1 MRKAANRLAPR
12 DPNCRRR
19 SYLYHAAAPICVASQ
34 VHHCHAAALL
44 CAATSVPATTPTILA
59 ATPNLADHGHA
70 SPPLRVV
77 SPLAGYATSERR
89 WAELK
94 EELCEMRTRVSALER
109 ELRELGGA
117 GEKAARPIP
126 HPLVQI
132 SDTGSYHHR

>member
-19 SYLYHAAAPICVASQ
+19 SYLCHAAALICVASQ
-34 VHHCHAAALL
+34 VHHCDAAALL
-44 CAATSVPATTPTILA
+44 CAATSVPATTPILA
-59 ATPNLADHGHA
+59 ATPNLADHSHA
-70 SPPLRVV
+70 CPPLRVV
-77 SPLAGYATSERR
+77 SPLAGGATSERR
-89 WAELK
+89 WAELT
-94 EELCEMRTRVSALER
+94 EELCAMRTRVSALKK

-132 SDTGSYHHR
+132 SDTGSYHHH